1 MPIVQAEL
9 ATAEAEWSRLHDG
22 HGGSPDRWHEAAT
35 HWEKLSFPH
44 PAAYARRRLAEAL
57 LHRAEGASAAA
68 RELATACGT
77 ATMLGAGPL
86 LRSIQA
92 LAERAR
98 IPLPGPAAA
107 QQIGPQTGQTGNLT
121 KRERQVLTLLA
132 DGLSNRRIA
141 HDLFISEKTVSV
153 HISHI
158 LAKLGV
164 TNRTEAAAAA
174 RRINI
179 MP

>member
-1 MPIVQAEL
+1 
-9 ATAEAEWSRLHDG
+9 
-22 HGGSPDRWHEAAT
+22 
-35 HWEKLSFPH
+35 
-44 PAAYARRRLAEAL
+44 
-57 LHRAEGASAAA
+57 
-68 RELATACGT
+68 
-77 ATMLGAGPL
+77 MLGAGPL

-98 IPLPGPAAA
+98 IPLPCPAAA
-107 QQIGPQTGQTGNLT
+107 PQTGPQPGPAGNLT

-141 HDLFISEKTVSV
+141 QDLFISQKTVSV

-179 MP
+179 TS